1 MVKVHYFFDPMCG
14 WCYGA
19 TSLLDAIAANRELEL
34 VLHPGGMIANQS
46 IEKAFRNHILIS
58 DAHIA
63 SITGAQFG
71 KGYVQ
76 RVKSNESMIL
86 DSYITARA
94 IITAEQL
101 GITPL
106 SMLKTIQHAHYVEGK
121 QVNRVEV
128 IDELAVELGLDK
140 NLWQQAMQANRGAEQ
155 PKIAQSHLLM
165 QKFKVRGYP
174 TLILE
179 KDETQVKLPHTAYY
193 GKPDAWRQLI
203 DDCIHQS

>member
-19 TSLLDAIAANRELEL
+19 TSLLDAIAANSDLKLE
-34 VLHPGGMIANQS
+34 LHPGGMIANQS
-46 IEKAFRNHILIS
+46 IEKAFRNHILTS
-58 DAHIA
+58 DARIA

-71 KGYVQ
+71 KGYIQ
-76 RVKSNESMIL
+76 RVKSNDPMIL

-101 GITPL
+101 GIAPL
-106 SMLKTIQHAHYVEGK
+106 NMLKTIQHAHYIEGK
-121 QVNRVEV
+121 QVNRTEV
-128 IDELAVELGLDK
+128 IEGLAVELGLDK
-140 NLWQQAMQANRGAEQ
+140 NHWQQAMLANQGAEQ
-155 PKIAQSHLLM
+155 TKIAQSRLLM
-165 QKFKVRGYP
+165 QKLQVTGYP

-179 KDETQVKLPHTAYY
+179 KHEKQIKLPHTAYY

-203 DDCIHQS
+203 DDYIH

>member
-19 TSLLDAIAANRELEL
+19 TALLDAIAANSDLKLE
-34 VLHPGGMIANQS
+34 LHPGGMIANQS
-46 IEKAFRNHILIS
+46 IEKAFRNHILTS
-58 DAHIA
+58 DARIA

-71 KGYVQ
+71 KGYIQ
-76 RVKSNESMIL
+76 RVNSNESMIL

-101 GITPL
+101 GIAPL
-106 SMLKTIQHAHYVEGK
+106 NMLKTIQHAHYVEGK
-121 QVNRVEV
+121 QVNRAEA
-128 IDELAVELGLDK
+128 IEELAVELGLDK
-140 NLWQQAMQANRGAEQ
+140 NHWQRAMLANQGAEQ
-155 PKIAQSHLLM
+155 TQIVQSRLLM
-165 QKFKVRGYP
+165 QKLQVTGYP

-179 KDETQVKLPHTAYY
+179 KHETFVKLPHTAYY

-203 DDCIHQS
+203 DDYIH

>member
-19 TSLLDAIAANRELEL
+19 TALLDAITANSDLKLE
-34 VLHPGGMIANQS
+34 LHPGGMIANQS
-46 IEKAFRNHILIS
+46 IEKAFRNHILTS
-58 DAHIA
+58 DARIA

-71 KGYVQ
+71 KGYIQ
-76 RVKSNESMIL
+76 RVESNDPMIL

-101 GITPL
+101 GIAPL
-106 SMLKTIQHAHYVEGK
+106 NMLKTIQHAHYIEGK
-121 QVNRVEV
+121 QVNRTEV
-128 IDELAVELGLDK
+128 IEGLAVELGLDK
-140 NLWQQAMQANRGAEQ
+140 NHWQRAMLANQGTEQ
-155 PKIAQSHLLM
+155 TKIAQSRLLM
-165 QKFKVRGYP
+165 QKLQVTGYP

-179 KDETQVKLPHTAYY
+179 KHEKQIKLPHTAYY

-203 DDCIHQS
+203 DDYIH

>member
-19 TSLLDAIAANRELEL
+19 TSLLDAIAANSDLKLE
-34 VLHPGGMIANQS
+34 LHPGGMIANQS
-46 IEKAFRNHILIS
+46 IEKAFRNHILTS
-58 DAHIA
+58 DARIA

-71 KGYVQ
+71 KGYIQ
-76 RVKSNESMIL
+76 RVKSNDPMIL

-101 GITPL
+101 GIAPL
-106 SMLKTIQHAHYVEGK
+106 NMLKTIQHAHYIEGK
-121 QVNRVEV
+121 QVNRAEA
-128 IDELAVELGLDK
+128 IEELAVEFGLDK
-140 NLWQQAMQANRGAEQ
+140 NHWQRAMLANQGAEQ
-155 PKIAQSHLLM
+155 TEIAQSRLLM
-165 QKFKVRGYP
+165 QKLQVTGYP

-179 KDETQVKLPHTAYY
+179 KHEKQVKLPHTAYY

-203 DDCIHQS
+203 DDYIQ

>member
-19 TSLLDAIAANRELEL
+19 TSLLDAIAANSDFKLE
-34 VLHPGGMIANQS
+34 LHPGGMIANQS
-46 IEKAFRNHILIS
+46 IEKAFRNHILTS
-58 DAHIA
+58 DARIA

-71 KGYVQ
+71 KGYIQ

-101 GITPL
+101 GIAPL
-106 SMLKTIQHAHYVEGK
+106 NMLKTIQHAHYVAGK
-121 QVNRVEV
+121 QVNRAEV
-128 IDELAVELGLDK
+128 IEGLAVELGLDK
-140 NLWQQAMQANRGAEQ
+140 NHWQRAMLANQGTEQ
-155 PKIAQSHLLM
+155 TEIAQSRLLM
-165 QKFKVRGYP
+165 QKLQVTGYP

-179 KDETQVKLPHTAYY
+179 KHETFVKLPHTAYY
-193 GKPDAWRQLI
+193 GKPDAWRKLI
-203 DDCIHQS
+203 DDYIH

>member
-19 TSLLDAIAANRELEL
+19 TSLLDAIAANSDLKLE
-34 VLHPGGMIANQS
+34 LHPGGMIANQS
-46 IEKAFRNHILIS
+46 IEKAFRNHILTS
-58 DAHIA
+58 DARIA

-71 KGYVQ
+71 KGYIQ
-76 RVKSNESMIL
+76 RVESNDPMIL

-101 GITPL
+101 GIAPL
-106 SMLKTIQHAHYVEGK
+106 NMLKTIQHAHYIEGK
-121 QVNRVEV
+121 QVNRTEV
-128 IDELAVELGLDK
+128 IERLAVELGLDK
-140 NLWQQAMQANRGAEQ
+140 NHWQRAMLANQGTEQ
-155 PKIAQSHLLM
+155 TKIAQSRLLM
-165 QKFKVRGYP
+165 QKLQVTGYP

-179 KDETQVKLPHTAYY
+179 KHEKQIKLPHTAYY

-203 DDCIHQS
+203 DDYIQ

>member
-19 TSLLDAIAANRELEL
+19 TSLLDAIAANSDLKLE
-34 VLHPGGMIANQS
+34 LHPGGMIANQS
-46 IEKAFRNHILIS
+46 IEKAFRNHILTS
-58 DAHIA
+58 DARIA

-71 KGYVQ
+71 KGYIQ
-76 RVKSNESMIL
+76 RVKSNDPMIL

-101 GITPL
+101 GIAPL
-106 SMLKTIQHAHYVEGK
+106 NMLKTIQHAHYIESK
-121 QVNRVEV
+121 QVNRTEV
-128 IDELAVELGLDK
+128 IEGLAVELGLDK
-140 NLWQQAMQANRGAEQ
+140 NHWQQAMLANQGAEQ
-155 PKIAQSHLLM
+155 TKIAQSRLLM
-165 QKFKVRGYP
+165 QKLQVTGYP

-179 KDETQVKLPHTAYY
+179 KHEKQIKLPHTAYY

-203 DDCIHQS
+203 DDYIH

>member
-19 TSLLDAIAANRELEL
+19 TSLLDAIAANSDLKLE
-34 VLHPGGMIANQS
+34 LHPGGMIANQS
-46 IEKAFRNHILIS
+46 IEKAFRNHILTS
-58 DAHIA
+58 DARIA

-71 KGYVQ
+71 KGYIQ
-76 RVKSNESMIL
+76 RVKSNDPMLL

-101 GITPL
+101 GIAPL
-106 SMLKTIQHAHYVEGK
+106 NMLKTIQHAHYVAGK
-121 QVNRVEV
+121 QVNRTEV
-128 IDELAVELGLDK
+128 IEGLAIELGLDK
-140 NLWQQAMQANRGAEQ
+140 NHWQRAMLANQGAEQ
-155 PKIAQSHLLM
+155 TKIAQSRQLM
-165 QKFKVRGYP
+165 QKLQVTGYP

-179 KDETQVKLPHTAYY
+179 KHEKQIKLPHTAYY

-203 DDCIHQS
+203 DDYIH